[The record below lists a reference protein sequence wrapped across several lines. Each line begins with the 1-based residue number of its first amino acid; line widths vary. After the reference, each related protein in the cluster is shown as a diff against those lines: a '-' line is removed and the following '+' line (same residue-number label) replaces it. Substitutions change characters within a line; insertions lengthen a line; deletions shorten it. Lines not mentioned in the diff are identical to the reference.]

1 MITDIGT
8 AVLPP
13 DELNQA
19 NSLRSEMERIYSTAT
34 VCDRP
39 GDDDPTVCYPLDPG
53 TCTLPAPTNESHVI
67 YCTPRYQPIVMS

>member
-34 VCDRP
+34 VCGRP

-53 TCTLPAPTNESHVI
+53 THPALQSITAMSYTL
-67 YCTPRYQPIVMS
+67 

>member
-34 VCDRP
+34 VCGRP

-53 TCTLPAPTNESHVI
+53 TPSL
-67 YCTPRYQPIVMS
+67 